1 MLMADRIA
9 CLVDG
14 RIVQLGTPEDLWRH
28 PAHPFVALSLTGAQL
43 ISGTAKSGQVATAF
57 GTINSSAPLSGEVI
71 VSVRQSDAMIIP
83 GEQAVISDVR
93 FGAGGN
99 IASLRSGNDRL
110 LIETDRTD
118 LTTGMH
124 VSVEFDTSRLKIF
137 PAK

>member
-1 MLMADRIA
+1 
-9 CLVDG
+9 
-14 RIVQLGTPEDLWRH
+14 
-28 PAHPFVALSLTGAQL
+28 SLTGAQL
-43 ISGTAKSGQVATAF
+43 ISGTAMDGQVATAF
-57 GTINSSAPLSGEVI
+57 GTINSSPPVSGEVI
-71 VSVRQSDAMIIP
+71 VSVRQSDATIIP

-124 VSVEFDTSRLKIF
+124 VGVEFDTSSLKIF